1 MCASWEHE
9 CTSIAELAGDA
20 IGRLGVSC
28 DGLHCKHSNVPKD
41 AWHASI
47 VQALKSANGGG
58 GGGGVAS
65 NILATMPAAAH
76 KATPPV
82 LTVVHG
88 AAR

>member
-1 MCASWEHE
+1 M
-9 CTSIAELAGDA
+9 
-20 IGRLGVSC
+20 
-28 DGLHCKHSNVPKD
+28 PKD